1 MDTDGSL
8 YIDGL
13 WIRGTGD
20 VFRSTNPASGE
31 ELWEGNAA
39 TGRDVSM
46 AVTAASAAAPTWS
59 TAHSLEDRI
68 AIVKRF
74 RDAIKEHSEALADL
88 ITAETGKARWE
99 TTGEVASM
107 AAKIDI
113 SLAAYHERTG
123 ITTRAAG
130 SASSTTRHKPHGV
143 LAVFGPYNFPGHL
156 PNGHIVPALIAGNT
170 VVFKPSE
177 LTPAV
182 GELTTRIWE
191 SVGLPKGVLNL
202 VQGALPAGQSLS
214 SHRDVDGLLF
224 TGSATTGAYLHQQ
237 FAGNPGKVLAL
248 EMGGNNPLI
257 FVDASDLDAAVRNT
271 IQSAFVSSG
280 QRCTCARRLMVPLTD
295 TGDRFLDLLIDATSR
310 IVVGD
315 PTGDVFMGPVISD
328 LAAQHLLNGY
338 GNLVDAGAEILLP
351 MTHLPLGNS
360 YLSPGIVDA
369 TGLAL
374 PDEEHFGPLLTV
386 YRYRDFEEAIELAND
401 TRFGLAAG
409 LFTEDPTL
417 YEQFWEAST
426 AGIINWNRPLTG
438 ASSAAPFGGTGS
450 SGNHRPSAYYAADY
464 VAYPVASLESPQLER
479 LDLPGW
485 H

>member
-1 MDTDGSL
+1 MVIDGSL
-8 YIDGL
+8 YINGV
-13 WIRGTGD
+13 WTRGTGD
-20 VFRSTNPASGE
+20 AFRSTNPATGE

-39 TGRDVSM
+39 SGRDVST
-46 AVTAASAAAPTWS
+46 AVAAARDAAPTWS
-59 TAHSLEDRI
+59 AAHSLDERI

-74 RDAIKEHSEALADL
+74 RDAIKEHTDELGDL

-99 TTGEVASM
+99 TTAEVVSM
-107 AAKIDI
+107 AAKVDI
-113 SLAAYHERTG
+113 SVAAYHERTG
-123 ITTRAAG
+123 ITTRTAG
-130 SASSTTRHKPHGV
+130 STTSTTRHKPHGV

-156 PNGHIVPALIAGNT
+156 PNGHIIPALIAGNT

-191 SVGLPKGVLNL
+191 SVGLPPGVLNL
-202 VQGALPAGQSLS
+202 VQGALTTGQSLS
-214 SHRDVDGLLF
+214 THRDVDGLLF

-237 FAGNPGKVLAL
+237 FGGNPDKVLAL

-295 TGDRFLDLLIDATSR
+295 FGDRFLDQLIDTTTR

-328 LAAQHLLNGY
+328 LAAQRLLDGY
-338 GNLVDAGAEILLP
+338 GNIVDAGAEILLP
-351 MTHLPLGNS
+351 MTSLPLGNT

-386 YRYRDFEEAIELAND
+386 YRYRDFEEAIELANH

-409 LFTEDPTL
+409 IFTEDPAL
-417 YEQFWEAST
+417 HEQFWEAST
-426 AGIINWNRPLTG
+426 AGIVNWNRPLTG

-464 VAYPVASLESPQLER
+464 VAYPVASLESTQLER
-479 LDLPGW
+479 LDLPGLR
-485 H
+485 